1 MVWLNVW
8 SNEGAKKKGTG
19 IWRWSSED
27 ERRREFK
34 LDRAY
39 VHVWPSTLVN
49 VWSMSWLEAT
59 RVCASD
65 ILDTVRRAAY
75 DRIAQRRWEST
86 RIWNSRAVICL
97 SIVWPPTLVN
107 FWFMFWWKATRV
119 ESILDIREELMH
131 ASTDPVPSTRL
142 DENLNSFRFYV
153 WVVWPPTLVNFWFM
167 FWWEATR
174 VYISNENSSCIN
186 NPVMTR
192 LDENLNS
199 CRLCVE
205 VVWPPILTLNFKFQY
220 IHCWFMFWR
229 EATTALLISDTRR
242 ARVFLDHSENLKLQL
257 RKNIN
262 WESVIRSEYLY
273 TNRNIKRSVYCQ
285 YG

>member
-1 MVWLNVW
+1 MI
-8 SNEGAKKKGTG
+8 EQP
-19 IWRWSSED
+19 SED
-27 ERRREFK
+27 ESRREFE
-34 LDRAY
+34 
-39 VHVWPSTLVN
+39 TL
-49 VWSMSWLEAT
+49 
-59 RVCASD
+59 
-65 ILDTVRRAAY
+65 
-75 DRIAQRRWEST
+75 
-86 RIWNSRAVICL
+86 AVVCL

-131 ASTDPVPSTRL
+131 ASTDPVAS
-142 DENLNSFRFYV
+142 
-153 WVVWPPTLVNFWFM
+153 
-167 FWWEATR
+167 
-174 VYISNENSSCIN
+174 
-186 NPVMTR
+186 TR

-199 CRLCVE
+199 CRLRVW
-205 VVWPPILTLNFKFQY
+205 VVWPQILTLNFQFQY

-242 ARVFLDHSENLKLQL
+242 ARVFLDHSENLRLQL

-262 WESVIRSEYLY
+262 WESVIISEYLY